1 MTSEHLIGH
10 RIKECLISE
19 MLLLNEETVGLGFG
33 AGSGSQIDHLAFD

>member
-19 MLLLNEETVGLGFG
+19 MLLLNEETVGLGLG
-33 AGSGSQIDHLAFD
+33 RAVGHK